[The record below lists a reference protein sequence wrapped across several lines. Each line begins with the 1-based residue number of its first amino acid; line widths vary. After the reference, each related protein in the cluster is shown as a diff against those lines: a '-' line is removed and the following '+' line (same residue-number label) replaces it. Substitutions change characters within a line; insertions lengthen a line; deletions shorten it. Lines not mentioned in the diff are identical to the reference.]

1 MTDFRKAI
9 LRNLLSKGYFPREL
23 PPVFSTNDF
32 GVNSSEIIDEWR
44 RTGVFQI
51 KETKDFAKV
60 GGKRFRGKYS
70 YKGLPAADPEVISKP
85 KKIYERRNIHITHPI
100 PQSLLANEIAENWP
114 KIQKW
119 LVRQR
124 YSEDEI
130 RISERYERAIKGI
143 NFPLHRAKVG
153 YLEAT
158 SDWLIKTD
166 ISRFYPTI
174 YTHSIPWAAYGKE
187 KVKKSLKIYDGS
199 FADRLDL
206 LVRNCNRNQTVGLP
220 IGPETSRILAEI
232 ISSRIDDDFFNIKN
246 EIPRDSVD
254 RLQDD
259 WTVGASSLEAS
270 ENILSVISRCYREYG
285 LEINGSKTS
294 VSHILASRQDD
305 WKSEISAFLSHR
317 RGGLHRSRL
326 DEFLK
331 LSLRLQLEN
340 PGAPVL
346 NYTLSIVEGRQIS
359 YNDIEVIESFLL
371 KASAISPNSMDRICR
386 IILNID
392 HTSGGLSKDRLMRRF
407 TTLVERN
414 FENGAIFEV
423 LWILYTLRGLRKPI
437 KSARIM
443 KFAEDVNS
451 SAVRL
456 LLLDMT
462 SKGLCTTPAPVGL
475 WENEINEERIMSDW
489 SWLSAYEGI
498 RNGWLVDKNNV
509 MTTPFFLAMKSRD
522 VAFYDPRKNIRT
534 SASVKRD
541 RSTERKEQNREVAK
555 LLEAL
560 RGVDF
565 QVDPGWTEY

>member
-1 MTDFRKAI
+1 MTYSREAI
-9 LRNLLSKGYFPREL
+9 LENLLSKGYFPREL
-23 PPVFSTNDF
+23 PPVFSTKDF
-32 GVNSSEIIDEWR
+32 GQYSSVIIEDWR
-44 RTGVFQI
+44 KAGVYRI
-51 KETKDFAKV
+51 KETKDFGKV
-60 GGKRFRGKYS
+60 GGKKFRGRYS
-70 YKGLPAADPEVISKP
+70 YNNIPSADPEVISKP
-85 KKIYERRNIHITHPI
+85 KKIYERRNIHLTHPI
-100 PQSLLANEIAENWP
+100 PQSLLAKEIADNWS

-119 LVRQR
+119 LARQR

-143 NFPLHRAKVG
+143 NFSLHRAKIG

-158 SDWLIKTD
+158 SDWLIRTD

-187 KVKKSLKIYDGS
+187 KVKRSLRTYDGS
-199 FADRLDL
+199 LGDRLDT
-206 LVRNCNRNQTVGLP
+206 LVRSCNRNQTVGLP

-246 EIPRDSVD
+246 EIPIASVD

-331 LSLRLQLEN
+331 LSLRLQIES

-346 NYTLSIVEGRQIS
+346 NYTLSIIEGMDVLF
-359 YNDIEVIESFLL
+359 NDIEVLESFLL
-371 KASAISPNSMDRICR
+371 KASVVSPSSMDRICR

-392 HTSGGLSKDRLMRRF
+392 HTSGGLSKDRLVKRF
-407 TTLVERN
+407 TALVERN
-414 FENGAIFEV
+414 FENGSIFEV
-423 LWILYTLRGLRKPI
+423 LWILYILRGLKKPI

-443 KFAEDVNS
+443 KYAGGVNS

-462 SKGLCTTPAPVGL
+462 SRGLCTTPAPIGL
-475 WENEINEERIMSDW
+475 WENEINEERILSDW

-498 RNGWLVDKNNV
+498 RHGWLADKNNV
-509 MTTPFFLAMKSRD
+509 MATPFFHAMISRG
-522 VAFYDPRKNIRT
+522 VAFYDAGKNVRT
-534 SASVKRD
+534 SASIKRD
-541 RSTERKEQNREVAK
+541 RRAEIKEQKREVAK

-565 QVDPGWTEY
+565 QVEPGWTEY